1 MPFLK
6 QSVSE
11 LHLVSQVTFGMQ
23 IFGKVSYSLS
33 SSQETREGLFT
44 LLFPK
49 QIFFHAVGQDGADPI
64 TQQRKQT
71 SQGYG
76 QLRLG
81 VK

>member
-1 MPFLK
+1 MSFLK

-11 LHLVSQVTFGMQ
+11 LHLVSQETFGMQ

-33 SSQETREGLFT
+33 SSQETRETREGLFT
-44 LLFPK
+44 SLFPK

-76 QLRLG
+76 
-81 VK
+81 